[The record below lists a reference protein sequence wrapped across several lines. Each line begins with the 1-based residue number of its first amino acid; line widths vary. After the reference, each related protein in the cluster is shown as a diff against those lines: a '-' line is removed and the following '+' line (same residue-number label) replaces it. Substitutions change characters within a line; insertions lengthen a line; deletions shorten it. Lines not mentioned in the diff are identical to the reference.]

1 MKLQEVFFVIQ
12 CFDEQGYHSSALAPT
27 LAECKELASK
37 KKHKTFVAMS
47 VPFEGRWSPSG
58 VPDVTLPADF
68 KRALV
73 TVDKNVDDR

>member
-1 MKLQEVFFVIQ
+1 MKIPDAFFVIQ
-12 CFDEQGYHSSALAPT
+12 CFDEQGYHSSAYAPT

-58 VPDVTLPADF
+58 IPDVTLPEDF
-68 KRALV
+68 KHVLV
-73 TVDKNVDDR
+73 AVDKNVDDR